1 MGAFTNLWNTLIF
14 KNKAVI
20 LHRLALVWK
29 VGQLS
34 KLYRQFR
41 NEHVTDRIIIQYM
54 YFICILYSILVG
66 QNIGTVVGV
75 QKSDSLRGPRP
86 PTTSPI
92 FYISDHSSHY
102 I

>member
-14 KNKAVI
+14 KTMAVI

-34 KLYRQFR
+34 KLYRQFK

-54 YFICILYSILVG
+54 YFI
-66 QNIGTVVGV
+66 
-75 QKSDSLRGPRP
+75 
-86 PTTSPI
+86 
-92 FYISDHSSHY
+92 
-102 I
+102 